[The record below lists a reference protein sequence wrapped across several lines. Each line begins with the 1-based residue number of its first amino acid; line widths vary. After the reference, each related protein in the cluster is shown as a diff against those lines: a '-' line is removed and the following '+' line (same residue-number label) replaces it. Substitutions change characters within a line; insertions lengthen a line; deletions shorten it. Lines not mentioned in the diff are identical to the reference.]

1 MSQDRDPLEDA
12 LFAAWAEA
20 RGLAEPP
27 PAGARA
33 RLLDALA
40 GVQRFRPLME
50 ALARLTDLGSDA
62 LFAVLRRIEDAA
74 SWIEGAPGIS
84 YFHFTPG
91 PGAPSPAAGLVRL
104 RPGAVFPRHRHL
116 GPEVSFVLDGVLI
129 DDAGLGHGP
138 GAVIESAAGSEHAYA
153 AGAGR
158 DLLLVSLHAGIA
170 FADPAAF
177 RLVPPG

>member
-1 MSQDRDPLEDA
+1 MSHDEDTRDPA

-20 RGLAEPP
+20 SISPEAPP
-27 PAGARA
+27 PGARA
-33 RLLDALA
+33 RLLQALA
-40 GVQRFRPLME
+40 GVERFGPL
-50 ALARLTDLGSDA
+50 LAPLGRLTDLGSDA
-62 LFAVLRRIEDAA
+62 LAAVLRRIDDAA
-74 SWIEGAPGIS
+74 AWIEGAPGVR

-116 GPEVSFVLDGVLI
+116 GHEVSFVLDGVLVE
-129 DDAGLGHGP
+129 GGRRHGP
-138 GAVIESAAGSEHAYA
+138 GSVLESAAGSEHEYA

-158 DLLLVSLHAGIA
+158 DLLLVSLHGGIT
-170 FADPAAF
+170 FVDPDAF